1 MSSSLSILISGEL
14 TMINQSRLPHS
25 LLAIA
30 IAALAFGCSKREVP
44 QELPRPVLSR
54 IVHATPDGAT
64 TVYAGEIRARHE
76 NDLAFRIGGKVVSR
90 DVEVGSVVRKGQL
103 LARLDPQDVQLQG
116 ESARAQTAVADTE
129 VTWARAELE
138 RYQALREK
146 NFVSQAVLDQKK
158 QAFDAAEAKLRQNKA
173 QLAVSTNQASY
184 ARLIADTNGVITLA
198 NIEPGQV
205 VAPGQ
210 SVIRIARQNEKE
222 VLISV
227 PEGRVAD
234 LRKASSLAI
243 TLWSDPNRQYAGQVR
258 EIAPSADATTRTF
271 GARIRVINA
280 DDAVSLGVTANV
292 VVGGDPTISRI
303 VVPLTAVGD
312 REGSPVVWVVDPT
325 SKQVASRSVTVAGY
339 RENGA
344 AIAQGLEDGE
354 RIVVV
359 GVQKLREGQSVRL
372 ANELELKSFVGTGA
386 QSGRTELSPSSIAV
400 NAPAARQPVV
410 GTLSESQKLQAN

>member
-1 MSSSLSILISGEL
+1 MV
-14 TMINQSRLPHS
+14 TVNQSRLPYS
-25 LLAIA
+25 LLTIA
-30 IAALAFGCSKREVP
+30 IAALAFGCSKPEVP

-54 IVHATPDGAT
+54 VVHATPDGAT
-64 TVYAGEIRARHE
+64 AVYAGEIRARHE

-90 DVEVGSVVRKGQL
+90 NVEVGSVVRKGQL

-173 QLAVSTNQASY
+173 QLAVSTNQTSY
-184 ARLIADTNGVITLA
+184 ASLIADTDGVITLA

-234 LRKASSLAI
+234 LRKASALAI
-243 TLWSDPNRQYAGQVR
+243 TLWSDPSRRYAGQVR

-271 GARIRVINA
+271 AARIRVINA

-312 REGSPVVWVVDPT
+312 REGKPVVWVVDPT
-325 SKQVASRSVTVAGY
+325 SQQVASRSVTVVGY

-344 AIAQGLEDGE
+344 VIAQGLEDGE
-354 RIVVV
+354 RVVVV
-359 GVQKLREGQSVRL
+359 GVQKLREAQTVRL
-372 ANELELKSFVGTGA
+372 ASESELKSFVGTSA
-386 QSGRTELSPSSIAV
+386 QPGRTESSPSSIAV
-400 NAPAARQPVV
+400 DAPAARQTVV
-410 GTLSESQKLQAN
+410 RTISESPKSQAN